1 MKFTDLEDDFNA
13 PPNSF
18 AADPS
23 AGMYPSQDFEK
34 QSNVIIRPSKM
45 DDYNDDDPPF

>member
-1 MKFTDLEDDFNA
+1 MKFADLEDDFSAPNA
-13 PPNSF
+13 F
-18 AADPS
+18 ADDSPS